1 MKLIL
6 TCMVQMQLQPCQCL
20 AAAMS
25 TQIATRGAVGT
36 CCAVMLA
43 IAAATAAAHAL
54 HALSPARLRAVMADA
69 QGSVQSRVS
78 HVPSRAPGSVNTR

>member
-1 MKLIL
+1 
-6 TCMVQMQLQPCQCL
+6 
-20 AAAMS
+20 
-25 TQIATRGAVGT
+25 
-36 CCAVMLA
+36 MLA

-78 HVPSRAPGSVNTR
+78 HVPSCAPGSVNTR